1 MKASLRWPLFC
12 LALICLAITVA
23 FAGLDV
29 LISGIPPE
37 HPAIEY
43 FKTHPDDAVT
53 RLGKRLDKGEAKLD
67 YVPGRLGYLPSLL
80 KNLNVNIDSQML
92 VFSKTSFQAPLISP
106 RSPRAVFFNDTVSVG
121 SVKGG
126 EVLELAALDP
136 KLGVV
141 FYTLNVEKST
151 HPIFVRR
158 DVCLQCHQVQA
169 TLGVPGIEVGSSY
182 PKPDGTPNFQAG
194 YTAVDHRIPLEQR
207 WGGWFVS
214 GKTGNVTN
222 LGNAVV
228 PDPAYPN
235 ELDTTDS
242 HNLTNLAGKVNLDGY
257 AAQSSDI
264 VALMVLEHQT
274 RMTNLI
280 VRVAW
285 ETRVCRAR
293 WQTCRGDAE
302 YSIQRSMNLVAYML
316 FAEETLAEGTGR
328 GNCLTTFTE
337 NFSAARRPRE
347 QAGAFFAG
355 FRSEDPDVQIPDE
368 LHDLYGS
375 VRRHSGLGAGPDL
388 SAALR
393 CTHRQEQERTVCEDF
408 DDGSAGG
415 TQEIPCA
422 TPRADAAGLLE
433 VVLEVAARSILC
445 RRLFHAIHNNQIER
459 LFRRDEDFKP
469 SWS

>member
-1 MKASLRWPLFC
+1 MKVLLRWPLFC
-12 LALICLAITVA
+12 LALISLAITVA

-29 LISGIPPE
+29 DLRIPPE

-43 FKTHPDDAVT
+43 FKTPPDDAVS
-53 RLGKRLDKGEAKLD
+53 RLAKRLDKGEARLD

-80 KNLNVNIDSQML
+80 KNLNVNVDSQML

-158 DVCLQCHQVQA
+158 DVCLQCHEVQA

-182 PKPDGTPNFQAG
+182 PKPDGTPDFQAG

-214 GKTGNVTN
+214 GKTGSVTN

-228 PDPAYPN
+228 PDPASPK
-235 ELDTTDS
+235 ELDTTES
-242 HNLTNLAGKVNLDGY
+242 HNLTSLTGKVNLEGY
-257 AAQSSDI
+257 AAQTSDV

-280 VRVAW
+280 VRVGW
-285 ETRVCRAR
+285 ETRV
-293 WQTCRGDAE
+293 AE
-302 YSIQRSMNLVAYML
+302 HDGKLAEATPNLDTGIDELVAYML
-316 FAEETLAEGTGR
+316 FAEETPLKEPVEGVS
-328 GNCLTTFTE
+328 TFTKTFPQRGPRDKQGRSLRDFDLKTRMFKYPMSYMIYTE
-337 NFSAARRPRE
+337 AFDGIPDWARDRIYQRLYDVLTRTNESERFAKISAADRRAVLE
-347 QAGAFFAG
+347 
-355 FRSEDPDVQIPDE
+355 I
-368 LHDLYGS
+368 
-375 VRRHSGLGAGPDL
+375 VRDTKSGLPAYW
-388 SAALR
+388 
-393 CTHRQEQERTVCEDF
+393 
-408 DDGSAGG
+408 
-415 TQEIPCA
+415 
-422 TPRADAAGLLE
+422 
-433 VVLEVAARSILC
+433 
-445 RRLFHAIHNNQIER
+445 
-459 LFRRDEDFKP
+459 K
-469 SWS
+469 